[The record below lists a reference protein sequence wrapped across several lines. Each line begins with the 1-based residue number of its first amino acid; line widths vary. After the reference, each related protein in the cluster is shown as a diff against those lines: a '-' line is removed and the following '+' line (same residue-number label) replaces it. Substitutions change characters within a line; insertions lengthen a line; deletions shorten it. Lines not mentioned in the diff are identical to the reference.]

1 MVFCFFLERT
11 DIAPTDS
18 KSSTFL
24 CAYAGAYSDIEKRQV
39 RQMQDFMYS
48 VVGVMA
54 AIVQIILNYSVM
66 FHKAGNGKAEKAY
79 RYLMLSI
86 FAYYITDA
94 GWGLFA
100 GLKWTPALFADTTIY
115 YIAMA
120 AALVSWNIYIVNYLD
135 KTGGFSVFF
144 KNAGIVFFAFETLSL
159 AVNLFY
165 PCFFWFDE
173 TGAYV
178 AGTIRHLALAIQM
191 ALFFMTCVITLV
203 DALRAQGVLR
213 KRNFAIFLFSVCMLC
228 ANFFQLLYPLL
239 PIYAMGC
246 LMGSCI
252 LHVYVIE
259 DEREEYRNLLA
270 AERDNAKAA
279 NNAKSVFLLNMS
291 HDIRTPMNAIL
302 GFTRIARNHIDDK
315 ERVLESLEK
324 TELSGATLLNLINEV
339 LEMSRIEAGKIEIEE
354 APGDMRN
361 VFAEISPM
369 LTASAV
375 SKSIDFHITCEKMQN
390 RYVLYDAIHINRV
403 LTNLISNAIKYTP
416 EGGKVAVTAEQVD
429 EATDGKAEYRF
440 TVSDTGIGMSR
451 EFLGHLF
458 EEFSRE
464 KSSTV
469 SKTEGTGLGLSIAK
483 RITDLMGGRIE
494 VTSEQGK
501 GSVFTLTLPLRV
513 MTESE
518 ASAAFDLGADEAEEA
533 DGGDRALRLSGKKA
547 LLVEDNELNRE
558 IATDILEDMGIE
570 VTSVED
576 GDIAV
581 EAIEKMLRT
590 GDVEQY
596 FDFVLM
602 DIQMPV
608 MDGYTASRAIR
619 VRLEPHDLH
628 IPIIAMTANAFAE
641 DKQKAFE
648 SGMDAHIAKPV
659 APEKIMDTL
668 LTVND
673 YKAEYRARVGR

>member
-1 MVFCFFLERT
+1 
-11 DIAPTDS
+11 
-18 KSSTFL
+18 
-24 CAYAGAYSDIEKRQV
+24 
-39 RQMQDFMYS
+39 MQDFMYS

-54 AIVQIILNYSVM
+54 AVIQIILNYSVM
-66 FHKAGNGKAEKAY
+66 FKKAGNGKAEKAY

-100 GLKWTPALFADTTIY
+100 GLVWTPVLFADTTLY

-135 KTGGFSVFF
+135 KKRGFSVFF
-144 KNAGIVFFAFETLSL
+144 KNAGIVFFVFEILSL

-178 AGTIRHLALAIQM
+178 AGTIRYLALAIQM
-191 ALFFMTCVITLV
+191 ALFFVTCVITLV
-203 DALRAQGVLR
+203 DALRAQGLLR

-228 ANFFQLLYPLL
+228 ANFFQYLYPLL

-246 LMGSCI
+246 LLGSCI

-259 DEREEYRNLLA
+259 DERDEYRNLLA
-270 AERDNAKAA
+270 AERDNAEAA
-279 NNAKSVFLLNMS
+279 NKAKSVFLFNMS

-354 APGDMRN
+354 APGDMRG
-361 VFAEISPM
+361 VFAEITPM
-369 LTASAV
+369 LTSSAIA
-375 SKSIDFHITCEKMQN
+375 KSIDFRVTCEEMQN
-390 RYVLYDAIHINRV
+390 RYVMYDAIHVNRV
-403 LTNLISNAIKYTP
+403 MTNLISNAIKYTP
-416 EGGKVAVTAEQVD
+416 EGGKVTVTAAQVG
-429 EATDGKAEYRF
+429 EATDGMAEYRF
-440 TVSDTGIGMSR
+440 TVSDTGIGMSE

-464 KSSTV
+464 KTSTV

-483 RITDLMGGRIE
+483 RITDLMGGRID

-518 ASAAFDLGADEAEEA
+518 VAETFGVGPDEAQEEA
-533 DGGDRALRLSGKKA
+533 DSDETQRLSGKKV

-558 IATDILEDMGIE
+558 IATDILEDMDMD
-570 VTSVED
+570 VTEAED

-581 EAIEKMLRT
+581 ETVEKMLRT
-590 GDVEQY
+590 GDVAQY
-596 FDFVLM
+596 FDFILM

-619 VRLEPHDLH
+619 KMLEPLGLH
-628 IPIIAMTANAFAE
+628 IPIIAMTANAFTE

-659 APEKIMDTL
+659 DPEKIMNMLVTFG
-668 LTVND
+668 D
-673 YKAEYRARVGR
+673 YKPEARKGADR